1 MSEINAE
8 TDIAPVAA
16 KRSRWVM
23 LTGLFLVVLVFGG
36 AAFAY
41 EYLYG
46 RFYEETED
54 AYVDGNRV
62 QIGSRINGTVVSIY
76 VDDGDLVEQGQVL
89 IELDPSDA
97 ATALEQTKADLA
109 SAVRRVR
116 GLFASVDNYRAQVE
130 TRKLVQQQA
139 RSDYNRRRKLAAAGV
154 LSQETM
160 SHSRDA
166 LGEADNALVSAQ
178 QQLNST
184 LALVEGTEISTHP
197 EVLVAAAKLH
207 QAYVN
212 HARTQLVAPVS
223 GYVAQRN
230 VQPGSSVATGQQLM
244 AVIPLDQVWIEAN
257 FKETQLRKMKIG
269 QTVEVIADLYGD
281 EVLYEGRIES
291 LGVGTGGAFALLPPQ
306 NASGNWIKIIQRV
319 PVRIGLVREELL
331 EHPLRLGMSTRAEV
345 DLHQQDG
352 AVLAAAST
360 GSVRYATDIYEHL
373 DKEANNLAAQL
384 IKANSAGLTNSDVT
398 VVSQAQ

>member
-1 MSEINAE
+1 MSGINTEAE
-8 TDIAPVAA
+8 ESPVSA
-16 KRSRWVM
+16 KRSRWMMLSVLLVM
-23 LTGLFLVVLVFGG
+23 VLIGGG

-41 EYLYG
+41 ESLYG

-62 QIGSRINGTVVSIY
+62 QIGSRINGTVVSIN
-76 VDDGDLVEQGQVL
+76 VDDGDYVEQGQVL

-97 ATALEQTKADLA
+97 AIALEQAKADLA
-109 SAVRRVR
+109 SAVRQVR
-116 GLFASVDNYRAQVE
+116 GLFASVDNSRAQVE

-154 LSQETM
+154 LSEETM

-166 LGEADNALVSAQ
+166 LGEADNALISAR

-184 LALVEGTEISTHP
+184 LALVEGTEVSTHP
-197 EVLVAAAKLH
+197 EVLVATAKLH
-207 QAYVN
+207 QAYIN
-212 HARTQLVAPVS
+212 HARTHLVAPVS

-230 VQPGSSVATGQQLM
+230 VQPGGSVATGQPLM

-281 EVLYEGRIES
+281 DVLYEGRIES

-306 NASGNWIKIIQRV
+306 NASGNWIKIVQRV
-319 PVRIGLVREELL
+319 PVRIGLSRDELL
-331 EHPLRLGMSTRAEV
+331 EHPLRLGMSTRVEV

-352 AVLAAAST
+352 EVLAKAST
-360 GSVRYATDIYEHL
+360 ESVRYTTDIYEHL
-373 DKEANNLAAQL
+373 DKEANLLAAQL
-384 IKANSAGLTNSDVT
+384 IKANSAGLTKGDGSA
-398 VVSQAQ
+398 VSQVQ